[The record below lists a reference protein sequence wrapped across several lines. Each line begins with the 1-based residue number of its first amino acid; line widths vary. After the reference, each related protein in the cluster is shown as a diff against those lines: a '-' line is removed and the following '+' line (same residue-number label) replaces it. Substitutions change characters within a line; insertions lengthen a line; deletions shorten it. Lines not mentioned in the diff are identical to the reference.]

1 MPRRSNMPRIY
12 SGKPVYEKI
21 VRAVRNKGNLVDH
34 IWKSD
39 SLRKLLPPDV
49 EIEYPAEVKKLL
61 EEITL
66 LVNKMEDVIQ
76 AETGDRMIGSIKYGM
91 ELFHRCTVDVEQA
104 VRARHSIIDLRNEL
118 IKMIAFLIKFAI
130 DIHQLNRPLLQIIEN
145 VEDYDDEL
153 EFED

>member
-39 SLRKLLPPDV
+39 SLRKLIPPDV
-49 EIEYPAEVKKLL
+49 EIEYPTEINKLL
-61 EEITL
+61 EEITH
-66 LVNKMEDVIQ
+66 LVRKMEDVIRQ
-76 AETGDRMIGSIKYGM
+76 EKGDHIIGEIRYGM
-91 ELFHRCTVDVEQA
+91 ELFHRCVVDVEQA
-104 VRARHSIIDLRNEL
+104 VRARHSIVDLRNEI

-130 DIHQLNRPLLQIIEN
+130 DIHYLNRPLMQIIES
-145 VEDYDDEL
+145 VEEYDDEL
-153 EFED
+153 ELED